1 MALKRERHAVERVRV
16 WRERLASSEGH
27 GAWSDRSEM
36 LVDFR
41 EVSQSCANFQRNHV
55 VSPCA

>member
-27 GAWSDRSEM
+27 ELENLYDLDWT
-36 LVDFR
+36 
-41 EVSQSCANFQRNHV
+41 Q
-55 VSPCA
+55 